1 LNIIYATQTIA
12 WIVII
17 LVVLFAG
24 GAYYHLSIK
33 NGASMQ
39 QSGTPGPIAQLVSTV
54 HQNQG
59 NMGQPDTGVVQL
71 PMEDGQEDSVIGG
84 NLLLGP
90 TKDETLGS
98 YLVAYNGMTVY
109 TFPRQRSHL

>member
-1 LNIIYATQTIA
+1 
-12 WIVII
+12 
-17 LVVLFAG
+17 
-24 GAYYHLSIK
+24 
-33 NGASMQ
+33 MQ
-39 QSGTPGPIAQLVSTV
+39 QSGTPGPIGAAGINGSP
-54 HQNQG
+54 NQG

-98 YLVAYNGMTVY
+98 YLLPTTA
-109 TFPRQRSHL
+109 